1 MQCPICMTAPI
12 TRFGTFTVTRDGNT
26 HVIARGNLA
35 FVISSYTE
43 ALDLEA
49 AAMHIRRA
57 IGDDAIRAHRAC
69 PKCGHDRTSNASAC
83 HYCHG
88 AATGP
93 ESDLARCKRLNPD
106 GCPGCPCCP
115 ETRERANRCPY
126 CGNPAAHLY
135 AVECSSVT
143 P

>member
-1 MQCPICMTAPI
+1 MSPEHATYGP
-12 TRFGTFTVTRDGNT
+12 FTVTRTDT
-26 HVIARGNLA
+26 AHLLARGGLA
-35 FVISSYTE
+35 FTITTYAE
-43 ALDLEA
+43 AIDLENA
-49 AAMHIRRA
+49 AGVIRQA
-57 IGDDAIRAHRAC
+57 IGAEVLRARRAC

-106 GCPGCPCCP
+106 GCPGCPCCL
-115 ETRERANRCPY
+115 ETRE
-126 CGNPAAHLY
+126 GPAEARDQELS
-135 AVECSSVT
+135 AKDET